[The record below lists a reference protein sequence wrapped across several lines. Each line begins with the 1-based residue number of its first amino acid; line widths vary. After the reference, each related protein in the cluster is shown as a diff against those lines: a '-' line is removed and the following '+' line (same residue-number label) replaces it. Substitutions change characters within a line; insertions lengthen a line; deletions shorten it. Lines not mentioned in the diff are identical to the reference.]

1 MNENLLLDSPYQ
13 KVAAS
18 PSAARRVLYNLWAKA
33 AYIPCTPR
41 TRVSVHIIELLS
53 ALGGFRPKSL
63 LRMKFSQFQLS
74 FITLPGGRSRLVCE
88 VRIKRVKL
96 KRRQKCKS
104 KQSPWI
110 VFTIIASSDPL
121 FDLPDLIADLGITL
135 NAFEA
140 DYTSP
145 EDLYTRPLREKA
157 SYVPLRWKE
166 SMLDKHIVDISYS
179 TLYKVWYR
187 TCLVSG
193 ARHIPRFYCLRVG
206 AGGRT
211 IGRRSPSR
219 QMRSLLTSFFS
230 PIQAHLGRSCTA
242 IYSPTRLACSRIVT
256 RPPFQRTSRSSSQR
270 RRSKIGL
277 SWLPRKISF
286 STPMR
291 TPQSI

>member
-1 MNENLLLDSPYQ
+1 MENLLLDSPYQ

-18 PSAARRVLYNLWAKA
+18 PSAVRKILLNLWAKA
-33 AYIPCTPR
+33 AYIPCSPR
-41 TRVSVHIIELLS
+41 MRVSIHVVELLS

-63 LRMKFSQFQLS
+63 IRLKFSQFQLS
-74 FITLPGGRSRLVCE
+74 FITLPDGRTRLACE
-88 VRIKRVKL
+88 VRIKRAKL
-96 KRRQKCKS
+96 KRRQKCMP

-121 FDLPDLIADLGITL
+121 FDLPDLIADLGITQ

-140 DYTSP
+140 GYTSP

-166 SMLDKHIVDISYS
+166 SMLDKHIVDISYT
-179 TLYKVWYR
+179 TLYRVWYR

-211 IGRRSPSR
+211 IGRRPPSR
-219 QMRSLLTSFFS
+219 QMRSLLTSF
-230 PIQAHLGRSCTA
+230 L
-242 IYSPTRLACSRIVT
+242 SPT
-256 RPPFQRTSRSSSQR
+256 
-270 RRSKIGL
+270 
-277 SWLPRKISF
+277 
-286 STPMR
+286 
-291 TPQSI
+291 